1 MVAPKMSALTQRDEA
16 AAKRE
21 FPGVKRLETERKAL
35 KKDDEEYK
43 STARTVKTETK
54 KADLSELEN

>member
-1 MVAPKMSALTQRDEA
+1 MSALTQRDEA

-21 FPGVKRLETERKAL
+21 FPGVKRLETERKTL
-35 KKDDEEYK
+35 KKDDEKYK
-43 STARTVKTETK
+43 SAARTVKTETK